1 MQLRQ
6 NQTQSWNG
14 SSQNLSIPESESLQG
29 CLSLLSSCSTQNL
42 QATYNSGKT
51 FIWSM
56 QGAQTDQLRS
66 IKEDNCLSSEISLIT
81 QSNYNINFHSC
92 HLKGWYVKSHEN
104 FVPNKGYWV
113 CIDILVKASSRA
125 VSIYR
130 DINITTYIA
139 PSLLIVLVSLSFS
152 IAKVFRRSSFV
163 ISHFYQLVRNPQL
176 FFSCGNISIAPLLV

>member
-1 MQLRQ
+1 MYLRQ
-6 NQTQSWNG
+6 NQTRRQKGRSHNLNILECE
-14 SSQNLSIPESESLQG
+14 SQQC
-29 CLSLLSSCSTQNL
+29 CLSLLSSCTIQNL

-56 QGAQTDQLRS
+56 QGAQTGQLRS

-81 QSNYNINFHSC
+81 QSNYNIHYHSC

-104 FVPNKGYWV
+104 FVPSRGYWV

-139 PSLLIVLVSLSFS
+139 PSLLIVLVSLFS
-152 IAKVFRRSSFV
+152 VAKIYRRTPFV
-163 ISHFYQLVRNPQL
+163 MSDFY
-176 FFSCGNISIAPLLV
+176 